1 MASESAPKMITT
13 SDSQT
18 ESGSPLAAV
27 RPVPTVGVAV
37 FLLKEEEEG
46 RRPKVLLGRRLT
58 SIGYNTFALPGGH
71 LEFGETPFKANMNH
85 KLILGLHSYS
95 QVSYAT
101 DGYNA
106 LVMHMFT
113 LLLTYII
120 PQLLTSGESFEECAA
135 REVKEETGLDVEKI
149 EFLTVTNNFY
159 TEQAKLPV
167 HLVCIFMRAVLA
179 DPHQVAQN
187 LEPKK
192 CGGWDWYDW
201 NSLPKPMFGPLET
214 MIQGGFNPFPADH
227 K

>member
-27 RPVPTVGVAV
+27 PPAPTVGVAV

-46 RRPKVLLGRRLT
+46 CRPKVLLGRRLT

-71 LEFGETPFKANMNH
+71 LEFGE
-85 KLILGLHSYS
+85 
-95 QVSYAT
+95 
-101 DGYNA
+101 
-106 LVMHMFT
+106 
-113 LLLTYII
+113 
-120 PQLLTSGESFEECAA
+120 SFEECAA
-135 REVKEETGLDVEKI
+135 REVKEETGLDIEKI
-149 EFLTVTNNFY
+149 EFVTVTNNFY

-201 NSLPKPMFGPLET
+201 NSLPEPMFGPLET